1 MASSTSDPQ
10 STMAAANPDYYLIY
24 GGPQAEASCQ
34 IELFPVQEDDYYNI
48 HQIISNTAQHIL
60 PIRPTAHVAP
70 SARVAAFLAR
80 KGRLGMSC
88 EDGYIAI
95 RSHTIQREDPTN
107 THNRNHGPPNRR
119 NPLPGPSR
127 THSRTR
133 APSQS
138 RNHPLRS
145 LAATILPGRR
155 PKTSRALPLHIQH
168 KLQATMARPRDSRDL
183 QRRVQ
188 G

>member
-107 THNRNHGPPNRR
+107 THNRNHGPPN
-119 NPLPGPSR
+119 SR
-127 THSRTR
+127 EPIFGSSRAHSCPCSSSCCRHHT
-133 APSQS
+133 
-138 RNHPLRS
+138 LRS
-145 LAATILPGRR
+145 LAPTILPRR
-155 PKTSRALPLHIQH
+155 WPEKSRTLPLHIQYQ
-168 KLQATMARPRDSRDL
+168 LQAKMAWQGDPRDL
-183 QRRVQ
+183 QR
-188 G
+188 